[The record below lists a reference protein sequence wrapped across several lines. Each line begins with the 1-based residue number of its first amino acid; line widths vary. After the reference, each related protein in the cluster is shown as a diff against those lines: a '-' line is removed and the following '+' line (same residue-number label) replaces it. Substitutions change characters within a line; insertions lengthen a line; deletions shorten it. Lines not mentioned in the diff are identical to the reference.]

1 MNRNNSQVQP
11 LDKTAVKCKFFGQ
24 YLEQIIAKETKYPNS
39 PTINTTSVLLIDEL
53 SNYHLELK
61 PLSKITDEDAIV
73 VAKIFGM
80 TEDFEF
86 IGKMLCTTMF
96 DNSDSE
102 SETSI
107 FNSNAKAVDYLRSK
121 GYALPFRIYSVEDL
135 VSFGWVQLI

>member
-1 MNRNNSQVQP
+1 MNTDTHQAPQFP
-11 LDKTAVKCKFFGQ
+11 QMDVKSRFFAQ
-24 YLEQIIAKETKYPNS
+24 YWGLIVAKETKYPKS
-39 PTINTTSVLLIDEL
+39 PTINTTTVLLINEL

-80 TEDFEF
+80 KEDFEF

-102 SETSI
+102 SETVI

-121 GYALPFRIYSVEDL
+121 GYALPFMEYSVEDL
-135 VSFGWVQLI
+135 VSFGWVRLV